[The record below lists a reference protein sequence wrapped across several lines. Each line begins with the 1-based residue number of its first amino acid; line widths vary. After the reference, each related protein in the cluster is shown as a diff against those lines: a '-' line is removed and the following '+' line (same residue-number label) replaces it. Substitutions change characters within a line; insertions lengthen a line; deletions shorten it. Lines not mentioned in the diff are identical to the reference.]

1 MTAGFGAGPE
11 DLREIMR
18 CNIEDLFARGDADLI
33 PRLYAP
39 DVVDHNPV
47 PGQRPG
53 HDGLRDVLAVFHRA
67 FPDQEM
73 TLLATL
79 AAGDLAMD
87 HWIFRGTH
95 TGDLDGVPATGR
107 RVEFRGFD
115 LARISGGL
123 IREIWHVE
131 DLAAMWADLGLP
143 PGPRV
148 RRSPPP

>member
-1 MTAGFGAGPE
+1 MTAGAAVDALVAG
-11 DLREIMR
+11 REIMR
-18 CNIEDLFARGDADLI
+18 RNIEELFARGNAALI
-33 PRLYAP
+33 PELYAP

-67 FPDQEM
+67 FPDQQM
-73 TLLATL
+73 QLIATI
-79 AAGDLAMD
+79 ADGDLAMD

-115 LARISGGL
+115 LARIRDGR
-123 IREIWHVE
+123 IAEIWHVE
-131 DLAAMWADLGLP
+131 DMAAMWADLGLP
-143 PGPRV
+143 AGPR
-148 RRSPPP
+148 